1 MQAPNALR
9 SLAHS
14 IRGKAT
20 KLSSNQAENLRF
32 ASQGGYNISLQKV
45 AIFKQNLRG
54 FLRCK
59 KNFAKPLVS
68 KLPDALAK
76 IYALNSWQSHE
87 AEFESSR
94 FRNKK
99 EHQTML
105 LFVGAESEIRTQE
118 PCYRLHDFQSCALDQ
133 LGEFCILRSN
143 SVQPLSS
150 ITYIL

>member
-1 MQAPNALR
+1 MLLPKFT
-9 SLAHS
+9 HS

-20 KLSSNQAENLRF
+20 KLSSNQTDFVLKSEIRKSRGN
-32 ASQGGYNISLQKV
+32 NISPQKV

-87 AEFESSR
+87 AEFESNR